1 MKHWLFTYWYFTF
14 FFTFTFHLHDYS
26 QYTGYKLKARH
37 KTVELC
43 LHVPYST
50 CHF

>member
-43 LHVPYST
+43 LHIPYST